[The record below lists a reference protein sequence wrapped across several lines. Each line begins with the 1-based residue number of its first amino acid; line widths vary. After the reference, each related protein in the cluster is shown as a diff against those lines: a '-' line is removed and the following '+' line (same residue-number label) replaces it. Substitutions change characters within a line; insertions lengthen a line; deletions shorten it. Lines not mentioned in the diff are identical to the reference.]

1 MKRSTFTHDIGQE
14 RESIPKESQKNKPKN
29 TLLKFK
35 YNEQERNSLKR
46 EREREFKN

>member
-1 MKRSTFTHDIGQE
+1 MKISTFTHDIGQEKE

-46 EREREFKN
+46 ERERV